1 MVARRVVPLRAFI
14 LNISTAFIKQIRF
27 FRSVLGV
34 QTHVYG
40 QKMGKFVWNSTVR
53 FNVTNVLV
61 VTLEQYVTKVVMKD
75 VKTNSVINMGFVKVA
90 QGVIIMIHKVYQH
103 VQSVQKI
110 VMIQIQLIPYVNL

>member
-1 MVARRVVPLRAFI
+1 M
-14 LNISTAFIKQIRF
+14 
-27 FRSVLGV
+27 
-34 QTHVYG
+34 
-40 QKMGKFVWNSTVR
+40 

-61 VTLEQYVTKVVMKD
+61 VTLEQYVMKVVMKD